1 VDNAL
6 YLCSRHVGSRQ
17 VRRSKG
23 RTAVVTGGGSG
34 IGLASAQ
41 RFVAEGAFVYIFGRR
56 PDVGEAGLEAVRSGT
71 PLHRVGDPAG
81 IAAVAAFLASDDSG
95 FMTGSKVSV
104 DGCVAQP

>member
-1 VDNAL
+1 MPSH
-6 YLCSRHVGSRQ
+6 LCLRHIGSRQ
-17 VRRSKG
+17 VRRLEG

-71 PLHRVGDPAG
+71 PLRRVGDPAG
-81 IAAVAAFLASDDSG
+81 IAAVAAFLASDDSS

-104 DGCVAQP
+104 DGCVAQL